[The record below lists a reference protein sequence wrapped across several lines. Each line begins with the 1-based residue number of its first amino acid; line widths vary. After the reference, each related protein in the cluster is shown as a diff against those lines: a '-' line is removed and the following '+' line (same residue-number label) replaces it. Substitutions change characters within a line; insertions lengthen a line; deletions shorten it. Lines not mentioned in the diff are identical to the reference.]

1 MSFSGR
7 TAIVTGAAGGMGLAI
22 AAALVAEGAAV
33 TLIDAK
39 PEPGP
44 LPAGPL
50 PAGPLPTGPGRATY
64 ARGDLTD
71 AGFVARAIK
80 AAHQATGRLDHL
92 VNAAGVLW
100 FERDR
105 SAIDMDLAVWDQ
117 VMAINLKSMVHTM
130 RAAVPL
136 MKAGSGGS
144 IVNIATI
151 QCLRGDSQPQD
162 AYQASKAGVVAL
174 TKSIAIQFARDN
186 IRANTIL
193 PGPTR
198 TPMQARW
205 DARPDQAESVASV
218 VPLGRLG
225 RPEDIANA
233 ALFLLSDKA
242 AWITGTE
249 LIVDGGLMARP

>member
-1 MSFSGR
+1 MRFSGR

-22 AAALVAEGAAV
+22 TAALLTEGANV
-33 TLIDAK
+33 TMIDAK
-39 PEPGP
+39 PGHGP
-44 LPAGPL
+44 LPA
-50 PAGPLPTGPGRATY
+50 GPGRATY

-71 AGFVARAIK
+71 TGFVARTIE
-80 AAHQATGRLDHL
+80 AAQKATGRLDHL

-100 FERDR
+100 FDRDR
-105 SAIDMDLAVWDQ
+105 SAIDMDLDAWDQ

-130 RAAVPL
+130 RAAVPM
-136 MKAGSGGS
+136 MKSGGGGS

-162 AYQASKAGVVAL
+162 AYQASKAGVIAL
-174 TKSIAIQFARDN
+174 TKSIAIQFAPNR

-193 PGPTR
+193 PGPTH

-205 DARPDQAESVASV
+205 DKRPDQAASVASV

-225 RPEDIANA
+225 TAEDIAHA
-233 ALFLLSDKA
+233 TLFLLSDQA
-242 AWITGTE
+242 GWITGTE